1 MEEIF
6 TALQCKYRRVSMKI
20 KAAITQFS
28 MSKNY
33 NENIEKAK
41 KLVQKASQMGANIIL
56 LPELFE
62 GEYFCQVEDYNNFD
76 LAENASSSK
85 TIAFFQKL
93 AKEEGVVLPIS
104 FFEKENNSYFN
115 SLAMIDADGSLLGIY
130 RKSHIPTGECYEEK
144 FYFTPGDTG
153 FQVFN
158 TRFGSVGVGICWDQW
173 FPETARIL
181 ALKGAEILLFPTA
194 IGSEPILPKDSK
206 DHWQNTMR
214 GHAAA
219 NIMPLLASNRV
230 GTEKVKNSSMTFF
243 GSSFISDQHGVL
255 VKEMNRVDEGI
266 AIASFNLDEINNE
279 RRDWGVFRDRRI
291 DLYSPL
297 LTNNGKK

>member
-1 MEEIF
+1 
-6 TALQCKYRRVSMKI
+6 MKI

-153 FQVFN
+153 FKVFN
-158 TRFGSVGVGICWDQW
+158 TRFGKLGVGICWDQW

-255 VKEMNRVDEGI
+255 VKEMNRVDEGV
-266 AIASFNLDEINNE
+266 AIASFDLDEINNE